1 VSDLLG
7 VYRPGT
13 SVLHRTPAGGKLV
26 GLAVISVVTVA
37 LGSVAT
43 SAAALG
49 LALGLLL
56 VARARVGRVL
66 RTMRGLLIMLALL
79 AAYQTW
85 QQGWERAFT
94 VVGALVALILLA
106 HVLSVT
112 TPVDVMVDT
121 ITRALEP
128 LRRFGV
134 NPELV
139 ALSFSM
145 MIRGIPLL
153 FEIARETRQ
162 AARARGLDR
171 SPRAFLTPLVIRM
184 IAHARM
190 TGDALHA
197 RGIGD
202 D

>member
-1 VSDLLG
+1 MSDLLG
-7 VYRPGT
+7 VYRPGS
-13 SVLHRTPAGGKLV
+13 SVLHRLPAGGKLV

-37 LGSVAT
+37 LGSVVT
-43 SAAALG
+43 TAAVLG
-49 LALGLLL
+49 LALVLLV
-56 VARARVGRVL
+56 VARAPVGRVL

-112 TPVDVMVDT
+112 TPVDVMVDA

-128 LRRFGV
+128 LRRLGV
-134 NPELV
+134 NPDLV
-139 ALSFSM
+139 ALAFSL

-171 SPRAFLTPLVIRM
+171 NPRAFLTPLVIRM

>member
-1 VSDLLG
+1 
-7 VYRPGT
+7 
-13 SVLHRTPAGGKLV
+13 
-26 GLAVISVVTVA
+26 
-37 LGSVAT
+37 
-43 SAAALG
+43 
-49 LALGLLL
+49 
-56 VARARVGRVL
+56 
-66 RTMRGLLIMLALL
+66 
-79 AAYQTW
+79 
-85 QQGWERAFT
+85 
-94 VVGALVALILLA
+94 VALILLA

-171 SPRAFLTPLVIRM
+171 SPRAFLTPLVMRM

>member
-1 VSDLLG
+1 MSDLLG
-7 VYRPGT
+7 VYRPGS
-13 SVLHRTPAGGKLV
+13 SVLHRLPAGGKLV

-37 LGSVAT
+37 LGSVVT
-43 SAAALG
+43 TAAVLG
-49 LALGLLL
+49 LALVLLL
-56 VARARVGRVL
+56 VARAPVGQVL

-112 TPVDVMVDT
+112 TPVDVMVDA

-128 LRRFGV
+128 LRRLGV
-134 NPELV
+134 NPDLV
-139 ALSFSM
+139 ALAFSM

-171 SPRAFLTPLVIRM
+171 NPRAFLTPLVIRM